1 MYAIIEASGKQ
12 FRAEPDST
20 LRIPR
25 LRAEPGDT
33 VTFEVL
39 LAETDGKVQIGQPS
53 LEGASVAAEVVRH
66 GRGEKIIVFKRKR
79 RKGYRK
85 KQGHRQGF
93 TEVHVTEI
101 TFGKAKP
108 HKAKKPKKEEAAAVV
123 DEAAGE
129 ETPVVEAEVA
139 APEEEAAEAEVA
151 APEADAA
158 PKINITD
165 AARKLAE
172 ENGIDLAGLEGSGA
186 GGRIL
191 KGDVEKAIRAQ
202 TDGE

>member
-39 LAETDGKVQIGQPS
+39 LTETDGKVQIGQPS

-93 TEVHVTEI
+93 TEVRVTEI

-129 ETPVVEAEVA
+129 ETPVVEADVA

-151 APEADAA
+151 APESEAA
-158 PKINITD
+158 PEINITD